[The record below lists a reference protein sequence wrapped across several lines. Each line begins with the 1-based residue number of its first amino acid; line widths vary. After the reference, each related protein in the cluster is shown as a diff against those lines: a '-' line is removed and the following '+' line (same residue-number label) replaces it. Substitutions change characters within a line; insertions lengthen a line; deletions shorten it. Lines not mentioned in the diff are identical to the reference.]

1 MWICVIFIVFFDI
14 DWFEKLCVK
23 GIVMCGVC
31 SNLDYIS
38 WFICKDV
45 YYVILIVM
53 NNIYWKEIKI
63 VYVFLYK

>member
-1 MWICVIFIVFFDI
+1 MLYLLFFLI
-14 DWFEKLCVK
+14 LIGLKRYVK

-53 NNIYWKEIKI
+53 NNIYRKEIKI